1 MFSPPDNI
9 VKVLSLY
16 SEKASLINGLFIYTF
31 IYAIVFYV
39 FVVLCTCVFVFD
51 IMDGFSHNTH
61 CSIVA

>member
-39 FVVLCTCVFVFD
+39 FVVLCTCVLCLILWMVFLT
-51 IMDGFSHNTH
+51 TH
-61 CSIVA
+61 IAQ